1 MKPNP
6 KSVFLFRIAG
16 PTALLNVR
24 QMLQTT
30 MSSAGVFSA
39 VAFSLVVVACVLAG
53 PVSAQESG
61 SQDDREQQSTE
72 QDQNKQDS
80 DKQDDDKQAKD
91 QPEWLELFDG
101 KQLGKWES
109 TSFGGQGDVE
119 IVDGELVLNAGEP
132 LTGVTWKDGENL
144 PTSNYEIE
152 LEAKRTLGID
162 FFCGLTFP
170 VKKDHCSFIVA
181 GWAGSIVGLSCL
193 DGFDASEN
201 STRQLLKFEN
211 DKWYKIRV
219 RVTDDD
225 IYCWIDDKRVVKQYL
240 EGKKIS
246 VRNEVLDSRP
256 LGVAAYQSTAHLRN
270 IRLRKLSEKE
280 MK

>member
-6 KSVFLFRIAG
+6 RSVFLFRIA
-16 PTALLNVR
+16 A
-24 QMLQTT
+24 
-30 MSSAGVFSA
+30 SSAFLNLRQLVQATVFNAVVFSA
-39 VAFSLVVVACVLAG
+39 VVFACVLAG

-61 SQDDREQQSTE
+61 SQDDGKQQSTE
-72 QDQNKQDS
+72 QGGDKQDS
-80 DKQDDDKQAKD
+80 DKQDGDK
-91 QPEWLELFDG
+91 PEWIELFDG

-109 TSFGGQGDVE
+109 TSFGGQGEVE
-119 IVDGELVLNAGEP
+119 VVDGELVLNAGEP

-144 PTSNYEIE
+144 PTSNYEIK

-170 VKKDHCSFIVA
+170 VKEDHCSFIVA

-280 MK
+280 IK